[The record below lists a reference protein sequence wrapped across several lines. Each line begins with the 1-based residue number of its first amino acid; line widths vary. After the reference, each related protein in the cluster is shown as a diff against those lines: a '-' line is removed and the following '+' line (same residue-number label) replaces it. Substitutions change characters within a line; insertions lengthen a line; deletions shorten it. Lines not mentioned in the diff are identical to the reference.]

1 MASSISSRILIGTG
15 WLTGWRLVNRLL
27 GFISLLVL
35 SQILVPADFGL
46 IAMASAIAAGIE
58 AVSQVGVKD
67 ALVRLRDDST
77 DFYDTAFT
85 FQVARGLFTG
95 FVIAVSAFVS
105 NATLGDARLRPIL
118 FLLASLSII
127 SGFENIGVV
136 QLARTLDFRTQV
148 LLQAIPR
155 LLGFFATIAVA
166 LLLRS
171 YWSLLAGLV
180 VTRLLSGAFSYAAV
194 PHRPRLSLRG
204 WRYIFRFSFWIWASS
219 IAVFVWSRSD
229 PFILGPTLGPSL
241 LGLYVISYE
250 TACLPITELIEPIS
264 GAIYPGFA
272 MAHRSSGVP
281 ATAAFNVAGVLALFA
296 LPFAIGISACSGYL
310 TTGLLGPAWAGAQ
323 PIIAVVTW
331 LCVFSPF
338 SYVCGSVL
346 VAQGHIRR
354 AFFCNAAAAA
364 AKVAVLLV
372 ASAFTRDV
380 ATIAASNATV
390 IILESTLFLWQA
402 RRVGN
407 HGARPLLYALLR
419 AVPTALLTAGV
430 LACLPYT
437 WAPVPLGR
445 TAALILGGL
454 IGLLGFA
461 VFFLSH
467 AAVWLASGR
476 PDGPEAMAWRQ
487 LRPLLRHIAPAQHP
501 DPAP

>member
-1 MASSISSRILIGTG
+1 MRSAISSRVLIGTG
-15 WLTGWRLVNRLL
+15 WLTGWRMISRLL

-35 SQILVPADFGL
+35 AQILVPADFGL

-58 AVSQVGVKD
+58 AVSQIGVKD

-85 FQVARGLFTG
+85 LQVARGLITG
-95 FVIAVSAFVS
+95 LVIAASAFVS
-105 NATLGDARLRPIL
+105 DASLGDPRLRPIL
-118 FLLASLSII
+118 FLLASLSVI
-127 SGFENIGVV
+127 SGFENIGII
-136 QLARTLDFRTQV
+136 QLARTLNFRAQV

-155 LLGFFATIAVA
+155 LLGFFATVAVA

-180 VTRLLSGAFSYAAV
+180 ITRLFSVGFSYAAV

-204 WRYIFRFSFWIWASS
+204 CRYIVYFSFWSWASS
-219 IAVFVWSRSD
+219 IAVFIWSRSD
-229 PFILGPTLGPSL
+229 PFILGPVLGPSL
-241 LGLYVISYE
+241 LGLYVISNE
-250 TACLPITELIEPIS
+250 IACLPVTELIEPIS

-272 MAHRSSGVP
+272 FAHRSSGVP

-310 TTGLLGPAWAGAQ
+310 TTGLLGPTWAGAQ

-331 LCVFSPF
+331 ICVFSSF

-346 VAQGHIRR
+346 AAQGHIRR
-354 AFFCNAAAAA
+354 ACFCNTVAAA

-372 ASAFTRDV
+372 TVAYTHDV

-390 IILESTLFLWQA
+390 VILESALFLWQA
-402 RRVGN
+402 RLAGN
-407 HGARPLLYALLR
+407 HGTRPLLYALLR

-437 WAPVPLGR
+437 WASVPFGR
-445 TAALILGGL
+445 TAALIGGGF

-461 VFFLSH
+461 VFFSVH
-467 AAVWLASGR
+467 AAIWLASGR
-476 PDGPEAMAWRQ
+476 PDGPEATAWRQ
-487 LRPLLRHIAPAQHP
+487 LRPLLHRIVPLPHSDLAP
-501 DPAP
+501 